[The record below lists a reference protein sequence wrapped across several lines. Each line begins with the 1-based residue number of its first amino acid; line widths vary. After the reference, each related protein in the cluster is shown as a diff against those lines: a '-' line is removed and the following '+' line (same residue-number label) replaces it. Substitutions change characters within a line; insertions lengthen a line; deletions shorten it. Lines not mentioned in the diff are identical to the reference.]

1 MSVFRAD
8 VLAGKAAFITGGGSG
23 ICRGIAERFIEH
35 GASVAIVGRNQERL
49 DAAAADLGGACLPV
63 AADVRDAAAVESAI
77 GRAIEKFGRLDIVVN
92 GAAGNFLSPASQL
105 SPKGFRTVFEIDALG
120 TFQVCR
126 AAFDAW
132 LRDHGGQILNIS
144 ATLHYLGVPL
154 QLHAAS
160 AKAAVDA
167 LTRSLAVEWGPLGI
181 RVNAIAPGPIG
192 DTEGMTRLAPGEV
205 AQKLAARIP
214 LGRFGTIRE
223 VADLAVFVCSQ
234 SAAYIHGAILVID
247 GGQWLTVQTF
257 DL

>member
-1 MSVFRAD
+1 
-8 VLAGKAAFITGGGSG
+8 
-23 ICRGIAERFIEH
+23 
-35 GASVAIVGRNQERL
+35 
-49 DAAAADLGGACLPV
+49 
-63 AADVRDAAAVESAI
+63 
-77 GRAIEKFGRLDIVVN
+77 
-92 GAAGNFLSPASQL
+92 
-105 SPKGFRTVFEIDALG
+105 
-120 TFQVCR
+120 
-126 AAFDAW
+126 
-132 LRDHGGQILNIS
+132 LNIS